1 MDINKKVEKLI
12 ARGIKKIEMSKEE
25 YTSLKEETKNLIK
38 LNNVVVANIETT
50 RKGDNN
56 GNT

>member
-25 YTSLKEETKNLIK
+25 YASLKEETKNLIK

-50 RKGDNN
+50 RKED
-56 GNT
+56 

>member
-25 YTSLKEETKNLIK
+25 YASLKEETKNLIK
-38 LNNVVVANIETT
+38 LNNVVVSIFATT
-50 RKGDNN
+50 RKGD
-56 GNT
+56 